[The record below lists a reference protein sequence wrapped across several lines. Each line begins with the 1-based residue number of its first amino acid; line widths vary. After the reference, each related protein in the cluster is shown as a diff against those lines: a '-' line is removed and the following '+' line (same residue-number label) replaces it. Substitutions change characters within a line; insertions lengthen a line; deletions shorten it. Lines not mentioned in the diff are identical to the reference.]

1 MGRDWSE
8 EDVVEEDDRPRP
20 RGPPLCEVVVVVVV
34 LLLPPPPMLV
44 ELVLGVVVEWGG
56 LVVPVRTRA

>member
-1 MGRDWSE
+1 MGRDCSE

-20 RGPPLCEVVVVVVV
+20 RGPPLCEVVVVVP
-34 LLLPPPPMLV
+34 LPPPPPPMLV
-44 ELVLGVVVEWGG
+44 VLVLGVVVGCGG

>member
-1 MGRDWSE
+1 M
-8 EDVVEEDDRPRP
+8 VEEDDRPRP

-34 LLLPPPPMLV
+34 VVLLLPPPPPMLV

-56 LVVPVRTRA
+56 LVVPVRIRA